1 MHIAVMSFLSLC
13 YGLSFWDYRK
23 RWLGEFGQK
32 SFGDKW
38 KDLLID

>member
-1 MHIAVMSFLSLC
+1 VQTALIAE
-13 YGLSFWDYRK
+13 
-23 RWLGEFGQK
+23 RWLGKFGQK